1 MLTQFQWIKSDASS
15 WAEPCYIIYHQSV
28 LPAHFQ
34 ADSSNL
40 LRCSDLLIMACEHF
54 LSMGAIKRKRP
65 YNEVGSLMNTVP
77 SCLETMS
84 FIRPVYGFVFSVF
97 IIPLFYVN
105 VKANML
111 YICKF
116 FLNFI
121 INQVKFFIGQSN
133 TT

>member
-1 MLTQFQWIKSDASS
+1 
-15 WAEPCYIIYHQSV
+15 
-28 LPAHFQ
+28 
-34 ADSSNL
+34 
-40 LRCSDLLIMACEHF
+40 
-54 LSMGAIKRKRP
+54 MGAIKRKRP

-111 YICKF
+111 YVCKF